1 MQYAPRLSPT
11 FNVAS
16 AALCAYI
23 CIANLNDRRTGN
35 PSMTFSSTTPPH
47 RLSEE
52 EDETPRDAK
61 PSPMVDK
68 HYFASR
74 IVMITGEINHTLAE
88 KVCVNL
94 FALAQASNDPITV
107 IISSPGGHVESGD
120 MIHDTIKFI
129 KPRVRVLGSGW
140 VASAGA
146 HIYLAA
152 DKKDR
157 YVLPN
162 TRFLLHG
169 PSGGVGGKVTDIGI
183 QAREMLIMRDRLNKV
198 IADATGQPLKKVEK
212 DTERDFWLSG
222 KDAIDYGLATH
233 MITSMAELK

>member
-1 MQYAPRLSPT
+1 MTY
-11 FNVAS
+11 S
-16 AALCAYI
+16 A
-23 CIANLNDRRTGN
+23 
-35 PSMTFSSTTPPH
+35 TPPN
-47 RLSEE
+47 RLADE
-52 EDETPRDAK
+52 EDDAPDAVK
-61 PSPMVDK
+61 SSRLVDK

-88 KVCVNL
+88 RVCVNL
-94 FALAQASNDPITV
+94 FALAQASDAPITV

-183 QAREMLIMRDRLNKV
+183 QAREMLIMKDRLNKV
-198 IADATGQPLKKVEK
+198 IADATGQPIKKVEK
-212 DTERDFWLSG
+212 DTDRDFWLSASE
-222 KDAIDYGLATH
+222 AIDYGLATH